1 MLGQCQFWFFPFKL
15 FYFQLW
21 PGPVCLSQFHGFCP
35 VCLLLPEVR
44 ASTRRHVCHGV
55 QSISGDTWKGGDV
68 VLPRPG
74 RGPGVGP
81 HQGGEDHP
89 QEHQEVSGLWSWTI
103 HGDSLRG
110 SLQEYSVPS
119 VVFWSLCQLKC
130 LQSKTNFKQCLNIF
144 NLISNQKD
152 KCYPL

>member
-1 MLGQCQFWFFPFKL
+1 MLKL
-15 FYFQLW
+15 LTCIPWSHPNRLLVLFFQLW

-44 ASTRRHVCHGV
+44 ASTRRHVRHGV
-55 QSISGDTWKGGDV
+55 QSISGDTWEGGDV
-68 VLPRPG
+68 ILPRPG

-89 QEHQEVSGLWSWTI
+89 QEHQEVSWLRSWTI

-119 VVFWSLCQLKC
+119 VVFWSLCKLKSLLC
-130 LQSKTNFKQCLNIF
+130 NLKQTLNCGNIWYQIK
-144 NLISNQKD
+144 N
-152 KCYPL
+152 